1 MDDESLK
8 YSRVPEIFWCN
19 IQRKYIWNIL
29 GIYLKSTSTM
39 NICNADNN
47 EQTQGTIPVK
57 ALDNI
62 FANEET
68 IQKKKVKLKYNCITQ
83 F

>member
-1 MDDESLK
+1 
-8 YSRVPEIFWCN
+8 
-19 IQRKYIWNIL
+19 
-29 GIYLKSTSTM
+29 M

-57 ALDNI
+57 ALCNI